1 MANSINV
8 LGSNMKHLQER
19 ITVIS
24 NNIANSDTDGF
35 KKDEL
40 VGKSFNAIFSDE
52 KEKFLPDTEK
62 RYGKG
67 VLQFKPGVFS
77 DRTYTSFSQGLLQET
92 GDTADLAVSGSG
104 FIAVERE
111 GQPFYTRNCRLKTD
125 GNGYLMSGQ
134 NDMLLGENGPIQVAG
149 EYRIDEKGQ
158 VISGG
163 KTVGTILLVDFSD
176 LSQLR
181 KFGDNLFANLAGPDN
196 KRSGEGSLKQGFAE
210 SSNVDLADEIIS
222 MMQVSRLYET
232 NQRLVQM
239 LDEIESIAAN
249 QIGKVR

>member
-8 LGSNMKHLQER
+8 LGSNMKYLQER

-52 KEKFLPDTEK
+52 MEKFLPEAEK
-62 RYGKG
+62 RYGQG

-92 GDTADLAVSGSG
+92 GDMTDLAVSGNG
-104 FIAVERE
+104 FIGIERE
-111 GQPFYTRNCRLKTD
+111 GQTFYTRSCRLKTD

-134 NDMLLGENGPIQVAG
+134 NDLLLGENGPIRVDG
-149 EYRIDEKGQ
+149 EYRIDENGQ

-163 KTVGTILLVDFSD
+163 KTVGSILLADFND
-176 LSQLR
+176 LDQLQ
-181 KFGDNLFANLAGPDN
+181 KIGDNLFANLAGQGN
-196 KRSGEGSLKQGFAE
+196 KRPADGSLKQGFAE
-210 SSNVDLADEIIS
+210 SSNVDLADEVIS

-239 LDEIESIAAN
+239 LDEIEGLAAN